1 MTAALSDSQS
11 ADMFRPP
18 VNHAMK
24 VLDRAF
30 FHRDIPLAA
39 ARVLESKQIARFRR
53 ELHHDIL
60 NLERVSV
67 VKNDPSR
74 QGFKSLLLRP
84 EIKSNG
90 NSTSYDISKAS
101 SPLTMI

>member
-1 MTAALSDSQS
+1 MTAALPGKQS
-11 ADMFRPP
+11 TSMFRPP

-24 VLDRAF
+24 VLDRAY

-39 ARVLESKQIARFRR
+39 ARVLENKQIARFRR

-60 NLERVSV
+60 NLERVSII
-67 VKNDPSR
+67 KNDPIK

-84 EIKSNG
+84 EIKSDGTPISWN
-90 NSTSYDISKAS
+90 DISVS
-101 SPLTMI
+101 